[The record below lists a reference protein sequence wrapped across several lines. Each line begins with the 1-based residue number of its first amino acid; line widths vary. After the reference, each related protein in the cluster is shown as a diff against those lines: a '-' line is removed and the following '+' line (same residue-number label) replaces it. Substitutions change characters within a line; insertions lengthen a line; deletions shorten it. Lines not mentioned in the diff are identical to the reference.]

1 MQYIN
6 FSAANRLQPDFSS
19 PSFSIK
25 YVLYFLYFAHFNE
38 SIHSALRHLMG
49 VDLVNASLIMEDNAE
64 DILGCHRVCLK
75 RRATTVGD
83 YSNVSATVN
92 TAVKRCWADKPQYQR
107 PRAFLYAKRCRDLK
121 KNGYGH
127 YDCRQKTIKHQQRFQ
142 LGSRIPVGDQRSQ
155 NNSRNR
161 HRP

>member
-1 MQYIN
+1 MQYIT
-6 FSAANRLQPDFSS
+6 FRLQTDCNQTFHS

-83 YSNVSATVN
+83 YSNVPAMVN
-92 TAVKRCWADKPQYQR
+92 TAVKRHWIEKPKHQR
-107 PRAFLYAKRCRDLK
+107 PRVFLDAKRCRDLK